1 MSLQRKISKKKLKQ
15 LVGRELEVLVEGP
28 SEENELVMV
37 GRHAGQAPDIDGVV
51 YLSGGPTGIE
61 ARPGELRT
69 VRIESASDYDLLGEL
84 TSEDAIAL
92 PKPKKKASSVSPLA
106 HRSSD
111 GRRVSLRT
119 V

>member
-1 MSLQRKISKKKLKQ
+1 
-15 LVGRELEVLVEGP
+15 
-28 SEENELVMV
+28 MV

-61 ARPGELRT
+61 ARPGELRK
-69 VRIESASDYDLLGEL
+69 VFIENATDYDLLGEL
-84 TSEDAIAL
+84 TDEDAIAL
-92 PKPKKKASSVSPLA
+92 PKPKKKPDSVSPLA

-111 GRRVSLRT
+111 GRRISLRT